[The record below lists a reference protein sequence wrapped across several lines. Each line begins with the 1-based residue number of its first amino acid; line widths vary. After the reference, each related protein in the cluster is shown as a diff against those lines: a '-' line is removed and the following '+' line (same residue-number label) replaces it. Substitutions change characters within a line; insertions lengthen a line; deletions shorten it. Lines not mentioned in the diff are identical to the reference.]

1 MIRINNYRIG
11 KKHKPTIVAEIG
23 INHNG
28 SLKRA
33 IQIAKA
39 AIDAGA
45 DFIKHQTHVVDD
57 EMSDMAKK
65 IKPGNSNKNIF
76 DIIQN
81 SSLNEEKEF
90 ELMKYVKK
98 RGKVYFSTPF
108 SRKAVDRLER
118 FNVPLYKIGSGECNN
133 YPLVEYIAKKKKP
146 VILSTGMNSI
156 KTIKPAVKILRNYK
170 VNYALLH
177 CTNIYPTPNELV
189 RLKCLDELRDNFK
202 DAIIGLSDHSSSIYG
217 CLGAIGRGASIIEKH
232 FVDTKKIRGPDISSS
247 MDINELKELIKGSKI
262 IFESLK
268 GKKRALKEEKK
279 TIAFAFAS
287 VAAVK
292 NIKKN
297 EKFTVKNIFPIRP
310 YNGNFKVKDYK
321 NLLGKF
327 ATNDIKKGSQIKYRN
342 VKKKN

>member
-57 EMSDMAKK
+57 EMSHIAKK

-81 SSLNEEKEF
+81 SSLNEDEEYK
-90 ELMKYVKK
+90 LMQYVKK

-108 SRKAVDRLER
+108 SRKAVDRLEK
-118 FNVPLYKIGSGECNN
+118 FNIPLYKIGSGECNN

-247 MDINELKELIKGSKI
+247 MDVNELKELIKGSKI